1 MTVRELVE
9 LLALVNQDMQV
20 VLFDCSRSDLEQHL
34 GAVTIRDGQV
44 LLLSD

>member
-20 VLFDCSRSDLEQHL
+20 VLFDSGTSESYQPA
-34 GAVTIRDGQV
+34 GAVTVEAGQV